1 MKVIGLTGG
10 IGSGKSTVS
19 RYLRKKGIIVLD
31 ADEVAREIVLPGS
44 DTLNELTDFFG
55 KEILLEDGSL
65 NRKMLGSIVFSDSVK
80 KLRLDQIMHGKIIEQ
95 IQKKL
100 QNETERGVP
109 FVIIDAP
116 LLLETGM
123 DKIVDQVWLV
133 EMKDELRIDR
143 VMKRDKLSKEDV
155 KARILQQMNA
165 EEKRKKSHVIIDN
178 SSNLANLYAQV
189 DQLLLNL

>member
-19 RYLRKKGIIVLD
+19 RYLREKGIVVLD
-31 ADEVAREIVLPGS
+31 ADEIAREIVLPGS

-65 NRKMLGSIVFSDSVK
+65 NRKKLGSIVFSDSVK
-80 KLRLDQIMHGKIIEQ
+80 KLKLDRIMHGKIIEQ
-95 IQKKL
+95 IQKSL
-100 QNETERGVP
+100 QKEREQGVP
-109 FVIIDAP
+109 YVMIDAP

-143 VMKRDKLSKEDV
+143 VMKRDKLSEEEV

-178 SSNLANLYAQV
+178 SSNLANLYAKV